1 MFYIN
6 KKKSRVR
13 RALKVRKKMY
23 ELEVFRLVVHRSL
36 RHMYAQIISK
46 NNCNVLVSA
55 ATTEKLIASQLKFT
69 GNKQAASVVGKI
81 IAERAIKQGII
92 NVSFDRS
99 GFKYHG
105 RVRAVAE
112 EARKFGLKF

>member
-1 MFYIN
+1 MN
-6 KKKSRVR
+6 KKIARVR
-13 RALKVRKKMY
+13 RALKVRKKICS
-23 ELEVFRLVVHRSL
+23 LEVFRLVVHRSI

-46 NNCNVLVSA
+46 DNKSILVSA
-55 ATTEKLIASQLKFT
+55 STTEKLIANQLKIT
-69 GNKQAASVVGKI
+69 GNRQAASIIGKI

-105 RVRAVAE
+105 RVRALAE
-112 EARKFGLKF
+112 SARKFGLKF